1 MRDEGRSAVSDL
13 AGCYGHTPD
22 PVEVRRLADAIKVG
36 ATGSVT
42 TTPSAMASAQALA
55 IRELR
60 AALLSL
66 HRTAE
71 ILLDSEHEDE
81 RGTGAALGEVTRIVV
96 DLPDRSSEQS
106 ANAPASTATNQT
118 PARESDA

>member
-71 ILLDSEHEDE
+71 ILLDSE
-81 RGTGAALGEVTRIVV
+81 LTRIVV